1 MAVKLAQRLITAEE
15 YYKMAEAGI
24 LGKEDRVELIDG
36 KIIEMSPIGSKHAS
50 VVDRINR
57 LLSKLLDDNVILRI
71 QNPVILSNFS
81 EPEPDIA
88 IVGYKEDFY
97 ESSHPRAEEILLIIE
112 VCDSSILYDR
122 QVKLP
127 LYAQN
132 GIPECW
138 LVDLEKKEIQAFW
151 QPIGEAY
158 RFSQLGTDA
167 DILSAQNIPLKVP
180 VKKIFS

>member
-1 MAVKLAQRLITAEE
+1 MSIQAQKFLISVDD
-15 YYKMAEAGI
+15 YHKMGEAGI
-24 LGKEDRVELIDG
+24 LPERGVELING
-36 KIIEMSPIGSKHAS
+36 EIFEMSPIGSKHAS

>member
-1 MAVKLAQRLITAEE
+1 MISTRLITGRFFLLPG
-15 YYKMAEAGI
+15 MLI
-24 LGKEDRVELIDG
+24 LLVWACKPADTTSDK
-36 KIIEMSPIGSKHAS
+36 KIETAS
-50 VVDRINR
+50 TTEFLV
-57 LLSKLLDDNVILRI
+57 
-71 QNPVILSNFS
+71 Q
-81 EPEPDIA
+81 A
-88 IVGYKEDFY
+88 EDFY